1 MTTEKIKIS
10 NNGSGMNEALE
21 LTEHVADLMKL
32 ERKKRFHLRLLAEEM
47 LSMVRAITENFT
59 AEFWIEEK
67 NFNCKLCLKAKSEL
81 DYQKRREL
89 VSVSTEG
96 KNSAALGI
104 MEKIREIIEAGLY
117 SMEESFALQSEYGTG
132 MFNYG
137 TLGVVD
143 TAMSEAI
150 YSWSMQK
157 YKSEVKSERSEN
169 PVALEAWDEL
179 EKSIIANIADD
190 VTVGVRKDSIELT
203 VQKNFNGGN

>member
-1 MTTEKIKIS
+1 MITEKIKIS
-10 NNGSGMNEALE
+10 NNGSGMNEVLE
-21 LTEHVADLMKL
+21 LTERTADVMKL
-32 ERKKRFHLRLLAEEM
+32 EQKNKFRLRLLAEEM
-47 LSMVRAITENFT
+47 LSMVRAITGNFT

-67 NFNCKLCLKAKSEL
+67 DFNCTLCLKAKSEL

-89 VSVSTEG
+89 ISVSTEG
-96 KNSAALGI
+96 KNSASLGI

-117 SMEESFALQSEYGTG
+117 SVEESFALQSEYGTG

-137 TLGVVD
+137 TLGVTD
-143 TAMSEAI
+143 MAMSDAI

-157 YKSEVKSERSEN
+157 YKSEVQSEHLKN
-169 PVALEAWDEL
+169 PAAFEAWDEL

-203 VQKNFNGGN
+203 VQKKF